1 MGILVD
7 YFIAV
12 DDAQAAA
19 LLNDYDAVL
28 ASDMDGAHIEPI
40 TELTGV
46 EAYLGGRTYDAIV
59 EDPDSFADVA
69 DDGDGG
75 YIVKIGRQ
83 FVERLAAASEAELIS
98 AGAMWAADAS
108 DIDPTDAA
116 EYLRMIQGYA
126 QRARTEQMGL
136 YCRISP

>member
-7 YFIAV
+7 YFTAV

-19 LLNDYDAVL
+19 MLNDYDAVL
-28 ASDMDGAHIEPI
+28 AFDMDGAHIEPM

-59 EDPDSFADVA
+59 EDPGSFADVA

-83 FVERLAAASEAELIS
+83 FEERLAAASDGDLIS

-116 EYLRMIQGYA
+116 EYLRIIQGYA

-136 YCRISP
+136 YCRVSP